1 MADKDASSGAP
12 PAALPLTREGQSIEA
27 EMQPGADEM
36 TARIAAENVR
46 PFSEQFERDLTSLVV
61 PVAIVATF
69 ALWSLN
75 FRRAAPVTS
84 FLGAVSQGSTGI
96 LAALLA
102 RARARLA
109 RRNARGTEEGASTHE
124 QS

>member
-1 MADKDASSGAP
+1 MADKDTSLGKP
-12 PAALPLTREGQSIEA
+12 ALPLTPEGQSLEA
-27 EMQPGADEM
+27 LAPPAGDEM
-36 TARIAAENVR
+36 TARIAEENVR

-84 FLGAVSQGSTGI
+84 FLGTVSTETAGI
-96 LAALLA
+96 LAGLTN
-102 RARARLA
+102 RVKSRLQQKDA
-109 RRNARGTEEGASTHE
+109 NTTDVGHIER
-124 QS
+124 